1 MTRRRFWTLMS
12 VAIGLMVTAIAL
24 PFLMVL
30 RVIAPNVPL
39 SFLSYAMSVGG
50 LGISLYAI
58 VTHSA
63 VGSRKDHGGGQ
74 SDRSER

>member
-1 MTRRRFWTLMS
+1 MSRRRFWTLIS

-30 RVIAPNVPL
+30 RVIAPNVAL

-50 LGISLYAI
+50 LGISLYTI
-58 VTHSA
+58 VVHSA
-63 VGSRKDHGGGQ
+63 GELRRRRREEQGHRNEG
-74 SDRSER
+74 